1 MIFISI
7 EECSSDEIKSQRD
20 VGRSGSLKSKTT
32 LANSSKEV
40 YEDMLASALGL
51 YGVSSILEAKRMTLE
66 EFNVRKRGYLMK
78 RLEREREIHLQ
89 AYLNRLI
96 KATDKSGKK
105 YLYKDFNEFYNEA
118 KARNAVLGNGHGEP
132 VNSDLIAIAKRR
144 QKLLREEENNV
155 E

>member
-1 MIFISI
+1 
-7 EECSSDEIKSQRD
+7 
-20 VGRSGSLKSKTT
+20 
-32 LANSSKEV
+32 
-40 YEDMLASALGL
+40 MLASALGL

>member
-1 MIFISI
+1 
-7 EECSSDEIKSQRD
+7 
-20 VGRSGSLKSKTT
+20 
-32 LANSSKEV
+32 
-40 YEDMLASALGL
+40 MLASALGL

-66 EFNVRKRGYLMK
+66 EFNVRKRGFLMQ
-78 RLEREREIHLQ
+78 RLEREREIHIQ

-105 YLYKDFNEFYNEA
+105 YLYEDFNEFYNEA

-144 QKLLREEENNV
+144 QKLLREEENNAK
-155 E
+155 